1 MGDIKASEKWPTRS
15 SCFLLFLMFE
25 TVGLNFKPLK
35 ENGYFFFLFNAKLN
49 YCLSLSKN
57 EAP

>member
-1 MGDIKASEKWPTRS
+1 MGDIKASERWPTQS

-35 ENGYFFFLFNAKLN
+35 ENGYFFVLFNAKLN